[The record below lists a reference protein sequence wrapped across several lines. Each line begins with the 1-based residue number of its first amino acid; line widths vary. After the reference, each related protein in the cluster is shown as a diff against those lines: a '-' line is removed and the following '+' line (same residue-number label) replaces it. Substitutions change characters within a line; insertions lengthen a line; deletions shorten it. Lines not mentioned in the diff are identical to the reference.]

1 MCKRTKITCRS
12 NFLTLADKT
21 ANRWWSVQVNVLES
35 PIFHIGWEWE
45 ARIHERMCLFQVNG
59 VPGWGISEFMYRN
72 MSGRPEEYNE
82 KDPEWTRT
90 INKGWKSLILM
101 RDPWSQNRWI
111 DHSEGV
117 WIRCHNFL
125 MSIQWSIFIW
135 PYSVE
140 EEEETRKKEKKR
152 KEKENAHDGILVLY
166 SFSSNFCFDGW
177 VSRNARPKRTGGVME
192 TMWCPPE

>member
-1 MCKRTKITCRS
+1 MERASKRT
-12 NFLTLADKT
+12 
-21 ANRWWSVQVNVLES
+21 
-35 PIFHIGWEWE
+35 
-45 ARIHERMCLFQVNG
+45 RIAHLPYRLGMGSENPRT
-59 VPGWGISEFMYRN
+59 EFMYRN

-117 WIRCHNFL
+117 WIRCHYFL
-125 MSIQWSIFIW
+125 MSIQWSIYIW

-140 EEEETRKKEKKR
+140 EEEETRKKKEKKR
-152 KEKENAHDGILVLY
+152 KEKKKKTRTMESWSCIVFLPISVLMDE
-166 SFSSNFCFDGW
+166 SLGMRDPNEREALWKRCDVPRSNSSI
-177 VSRNARPKRTGGVME
+177 A
-192 TMWCPPE
+192 